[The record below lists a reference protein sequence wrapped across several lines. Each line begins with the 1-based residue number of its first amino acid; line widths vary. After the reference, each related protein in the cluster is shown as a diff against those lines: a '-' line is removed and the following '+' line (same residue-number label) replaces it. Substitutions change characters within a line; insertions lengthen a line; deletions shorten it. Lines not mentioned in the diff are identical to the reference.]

1 MGGKV
6 RIPDVGDE
14 PDFIHHGK
22 FRENNYS
29 KFRKVWLVTILDR
42 ARRDYRD
49 LRAVQIALNSL
60 AASLGVSSL
69 EGVMGSGFEQEL
81 QQNLAGLR
89 EPLEGILTE
98 DQIEQLEPTD
108 TEIKEIMKKE

>member
-1 MGGKV
+1 M
-6 RIPDVGDE
+6 
-14 PDFIHHGK
+14 
-22 FRENNYS
+22 
-29 KFRKVWLVTILDR
+29 TILDR

-69 EGVMGSGFEQEL
+69 EGLVGSGFEQEL

-89 EPLEGILTE
+89 KLLESMLTE
-98 DQIEQLEPTD
+98 DQIEQLEPGDAEVKDILRSTP
-108 TEIKEIMKKE
+108 ESSK